1 MTAPL
6 PGQEEIADPDITRDE
21 MISAFEDS
29 SRTLKSNTSYYESER
44 RPEAIGVTVP
54 KQMQK
59 LLAHV
64 GYPRLY
70 VDSIAERQAV
80 EGFRMGDADESD

>member
-6 PGQEEIADPDITRDE
+6 PGQEDIEDPEATRDQ

-29 SRTLKSNTSYYESER
+29 LKNLKSNTSYYEAER

-54 KQMQK
+54 DQMK
-59 LLAHV
+59 SLLAHV

-70 VDSIAERQAV
+70 VDSIAER
-80 EGFRMGDADESD
+80 